1 MDAALFVDLGECRD
15 DALPHPLSE
24 RGGGAFERGRLAE
37 QDRIVA
43 DADLVA
49 FRCRIGRGE

>member
-1 MDAALFVDLGECRD
+1 MDAAFGVDLGECRD
-15 DALPHPLSE
+15 DALPHALSE
-24 RGGGAFERGRLAE
+24 RRGGTLERGGLAE